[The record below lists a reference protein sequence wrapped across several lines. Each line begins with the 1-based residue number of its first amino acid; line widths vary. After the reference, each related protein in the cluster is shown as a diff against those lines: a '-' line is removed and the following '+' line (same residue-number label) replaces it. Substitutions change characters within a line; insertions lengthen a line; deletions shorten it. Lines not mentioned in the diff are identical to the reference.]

1 MIVLKC
7 EQRSEAWYQNR
18 LGRFTASTFSDVM
31 SGISTAGY
39 DNIIASV
46 VGEIITGE
54 SEEGYSNA
62 IMERG
67 IELEPEAVQEYE
79 AIFGVKTEEV
89 GLCIPDE
96 NTPLNEWVGVS
107 PDRIIG
113 EGLLEVKCPL
123 IKTHLKYIRM
133 NQLPNE
139 YKWQVQGQLM
149 VTGAKWCD
157 FMSYYPKMKPF
168 IIRVY
173 PDEKMHLELTNRLLE
188 SIGKVKEMLSI
199 YNKYDHEG

>member
-1 MIVLKC
+1 MIIFNV
-7 EQRSEAWYQNR
+7 EQRSEAWYDLR

-31 SGISTAGY
+31 SGVSTAGY
-39 DNIIASV
+39 ENIIASI
-46 VGEIITGE
+46 VGEIITNE
-54 SEEGYSNA
+54 SEETYSSPA
-62 IMERG
+62 MERG
-67 IELEPEAVQEYE
+67 VELEPDAVEEYE
-79 AIFGVKTEEV
+79 SIFSVQCQEV

-96 NTPLNEWVGVS
+96 SDLLHDWVGVS
-107 PDRIIG
+107 PDRIVG
-113 EGLLEVKCPL
+113 EGLLEVKCPMV
-123 IKTHLKYIRM
+123 KTHLKYIRM

-157 FMSYYPKMKPF
+157 FMSYYPRMKPF

-173 PDEKMHLELTNRLLE
+173 PDLKMHQELTNRLLE
-188 SIGKVKEMLSI
+188 SIAKVKEMLSI